1 MSLLIYSPSSTSPPQ
16 PSLTFNPKPKPF
28 YLIMLSKSKSKTH
41 SSSFNLSLSTSPKLR
56 NCTRLLSLLPN
67 QTTTQNPKPL
77 NSLHFHSL
85 SQTFNSLNSLHPY
98 ILPQFRPILFGWLC
112 SLVSVYSLSRI
123 VPCVGQLPAT
133 LGNLNGFTRLRDSEG
148 LVLLGLFVLARF
160 VACYLQ
166 QAFLWNAALS
176 ATCEIRVRVFQK
188 ILQRDM
194 DFFEG
199 GGGLAG
205 DIAYRI
211 TAEASDVADT
221 VYALLNTIV
230 PSTLQLSAMVAQ
242 MLAISPLLSSI
253 SALVIPCMVFVVA
266 YLGQKL
272 RMISK
277 NANITVAALSAY
289 LNEIL
294 PAILFVKA
302 SNAEQCENAR
312 FQRLAKADLSERLK
326 KKKMKALIPHII
338 QIMYFGS
345 LVFFC
350 ACSLAISRS
359 SFDGRDM
366 ISFVTSLIFLIEPIQ
381 GIGKAYN
388 ELKQGEPAIERLFD
402 LTRFKP
408 KVVEKPDAVDLNNVM
423 GEVHFCN
430 ISFKYGENM
439 PLVLNGLSLKIKAGE
454 TVALVGPSG
463 GGKTTLAKLLIRLYD
478 PLSGHVL
485 IDNQNIQNIRLES
498 LRRHV
503 GLVSQDI
510 TLFSGTVAENIGYR
524 DLMKEIDMEMVKDA
538 AQIANAD
545 EFIRNLP
552 KGYETNIGPRG
563 STLSGGQKQRLA
575 IARALYQK
583 SSVLILDEATSAL
596 DSRSE
601 LLVRQALERLME
613 NHTVL
618 VIAHRLETILMAKRV
633 FLLENGTLQ
642 ELSRNQ
648 YQSSV
653 SRGLVI

>member
-1 MSLLIYSPSSTSPPQ
+1 
-16 PSLTFNPKPKPF
+16 
-28 YLIMLSKSKSKTH
+28 
-41 SSSFNLSLSTSPKLR
+41 
-56 NCTRLLSLLPN
+56 
-67 QTTTQNPKPL
+67 
-77 NSLHFHSL
+77 
-85 SQTFNSLNSLHPY
+85 
-98 ILPQFRPILFGWLC
+98 
-112 SLVSVYSLSRI
+112 
-123 VPCVGQLPAT
+123 
-133 LGNLNGFTRLRDSEG
+133 
-148 LVLLGLFVLARF
+148 
-160 VACYLQ
+160 
-166 QAFLWNAALS
+166 
-176 ATCEIRVRVFQK
+176 
-188 ILQRDM
+188 
-194 DFFEG
+194 
-199 GGGLAG
+199 
-205 DIAYRI
+205 
-211 TAEASDVADT
+211 
-221 VYALLNTIV
+221 
-230 PSTLQLSAMVAQ
+230 MVAQ